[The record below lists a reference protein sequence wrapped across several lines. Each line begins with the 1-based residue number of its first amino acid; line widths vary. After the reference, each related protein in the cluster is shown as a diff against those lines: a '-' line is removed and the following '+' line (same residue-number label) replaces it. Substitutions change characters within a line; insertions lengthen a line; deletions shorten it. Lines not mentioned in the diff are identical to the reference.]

1 MRYQSYKGRFIDFS
15 APVSIYKNLHN
26 GLFSIKQRGLV
37 VAHVESFIMQ
47 NVTFKVSEAGRQQVI
62 KTKQKAIHAFIV
74 GMLEQVNCTDDDI
87 IISNPHTMIRYNPY
101 IFDSFIIGVNNA
113 PIKQAA
119 IVYGCCKNGICS
131 I

>member
-1 MRYQSYKGRFIDFS
+1 MS
-15 APVSIYKNLHN
+15 N
-26 GLFSIKQRGLV
+26 
-37 VAHVESFIMQ
+37 M
-47 NVTFKVSEAGRQQVI
+47 I

-101 IFDSFIIGVNNA
+101 IFDSFVIGVNNA

-119 IVYGCCKNGICS
+119 TVYGCCKNGICS